1 MQTIMRKVSVE
12 TKETAK
18 AEGGKHLFHFT
29 DEQVK
34 NAEKITLVQ
43 GLHGLQCTN
52 HFAFLD
58 PQESSLRPFKVL
70 YNLVDP
76 SISFIVLAAEAFNG
90 FGLSPQDKALAADT
104 YGIALNQTKV
114 LYLVRIHKRG
124 DSYEMT
130 ANLRAP
136 IIIDWATKQA
146 WQHILDQ
153 VSFEFDFPL
162 KDIFSVLHKHK
173 DD

>member
-1 MQTIMRKVSVE
+1 MQTTMRKE
-12 TKETAK
+12 MRDTKETTQGA
-18 AEGGKHLFHFT
+18 GGQHLFHFT
-29 DEQVK
+29 EEQLEK
-34 NAEKITLVQ
+34 ADKITLAQ

-70 YNLVDP
+70 YNMVDP

-90 FGLSPQDKALAADT
+90 LGLSLQDKAKAAET
-104 YGIALNQTKV
+104 YGIALTQTKV
-114 LYLVRIHKRG
+114 LYLVRIHKRDG
-124 DSYEMT
+124 SYEMT

-136 IIIDWATKQA
+136 IIIDWTTKQA

-162 KDIFSVLHKHK
+162 KDVFSVLHNHK